1 MKLEDLL
8 DKEESDVL
16 DLNKG
21 QVIDLE
27 TLTKDS
33 ELVKDIQTEL
43 SEIGLLE
50 ATDIDGIFGPKTA
63 AALTRFCEA
72 VNLNNMATHQF
83 GPTFAAKLINF
94 RGPIDNSQKT
104 SFSSPTTP
112 TDALATALKLTLKFE
127 GGFVDHPRDPGGAT
141 NFGVTQKTYNTFRI
155 GQRKPTQSVKNISKE
170 VEVPAIYSEMYWKPS
185 HADLAVL
192 PLAVVIFDT
201 AVLFGVGGAIKFLQE
216 AIGVAAD
223 GGFGPKTKT
232 AFEKNNN
239 KNTALKMIEL
249 RVNAHKRRV
258 ASRPDQKVVLNGW
271 LNRCTQLKD
280 FITPL

>member
-33 ELVKDIQTEL
+33 ELIKDIQTEL
-43 SEIGLLE
+43 SEIGLLQ
-50 ATDIDGIFGPKTA
+50 ATDIDGIFGPKTS

-72 VNLNNMATHQF
+72 ANLNNMGTHQF

-141 NFGVTQKTYNTFRI
+141 NFGVIQKTYNTFRI
-155 GQRKPTQSVKNISKE
+155 AQKKPTQSVKNISETE
-170 VEVPAIYSEMYWKPS
+170 VKQIYSEMYWKPS

-232 AFEKNNN
+232 AFEQNNN

-258 ASRPDQKVVLNGW
+258 ASRPDQKVFLKGW

>member
-8 DKEESDVL
+8 DKEERDVL

-33 ELVKDIQTEL
+33 ELIKDIQTEL
-43 SEIGLLE
+43 SEIGLLQ
-50 ATDIDGIFGPKTA
+50 ATDIDGIFGPKTS

-141 NFGVTQKTYNTFRI
+141 NFGVIQKTYNTFRI
-155 GQRKPTQSVKNISKE
+155 AQRKPTQSVKNISEAE
-170 VEVPAIYSEMYWKPS
+170 VKQIYSEMYWKPS

-232 AFEKNNN
+232 AFEQNNN

-249 RVNAHKRRV
+249 RVNAHKQRV
-258 ASRPDQKVVLNGW
+258 ASRPDQKVFLKGW